1 MSKHGGTFFAGLL
14 TFLFGVTPP
23 ATAEPIQVNAR
34 LVREDGSPLA
44 GTPVRVVIGSEKS
57 ARAPGAGKRLTT
69 DAEGRLRYE
78 VEAPI
83 KQRRIQL
90 DSMFSRHNSQ
100 LVEVGLELELLGRR
114 ALYWIE
120 IDLVK
125 AGPLAG
131 MFVFLPGRSGQFDL
145 PLTYHEKHHSW
156 SLPDQP
162 GGMLLTGTGA
172 RILEHDLKVSPAG
185 VWMVML
191 RLEKQQFT
199 VR

>member
-1 MSKHGGTFFAGLL
+1 MNTHGGTFFAGLL

-23 ATAEPIQVNAR
+23 AMAEPIQVNVC

-44 GTPVRVVIGSEKS
+44 GTPVRVVIGSEKA
-57 ARAPGAGKRLTT
+57 ARAPGAGKMLRT
-69 DAEGRLRYE
+69 DAAGRLRYT

-83 KQRRIQL
+83 KQRRIKL
-90 DSMFSRHNSQ
+90 DSIFARHDSR

-131 MFVFLPGRSGQFDL
+131 MFVFLPGRGGQFDL
-145 PLTYHEKHHSW
+145 PLTFHEKKHAW

-162 GGMLLTGTGA
+162 DGMLLTGTGV
-172 RILEHDLKVSPAG
+172 RLLEHDLKVSPAG
-185 VWMVML
+185 VWTVTL

>member
-23 ATAEPIQVNAR
+23 AMAEPIQVNAQF
-34 LVREDGSPLA
+34 VREDGGPLA
-44 GTPVRVVIGSEKS
+44 GMPVRVVIGSEKA
-57 ARAPGAGKRLTT
+57 ARAPGAGKSMTT
-69 DAEGRLRYE
+69 DAQGRVRYQ

-83 KQRRIQL
+83 KQRRIKL
-90 DSMFSRHNSQ
+90 DSIFARHDSR
-100 LVEVGLELELLGRR
+100 LVEVGIELELLGRR

-131 MFVFLPGRSGQFDL
+131 IYVFLPGRGGQFDL
-145 PLTYHEKHHSW
+145 PLTFHEKNHSW

-172 RILEHDLKVSPAG
+172 RLLEHDLQISPSG
-185 VWMVML
+185 VWTVTL
-191 RLEKQQFT
+191 RMEKQKFT